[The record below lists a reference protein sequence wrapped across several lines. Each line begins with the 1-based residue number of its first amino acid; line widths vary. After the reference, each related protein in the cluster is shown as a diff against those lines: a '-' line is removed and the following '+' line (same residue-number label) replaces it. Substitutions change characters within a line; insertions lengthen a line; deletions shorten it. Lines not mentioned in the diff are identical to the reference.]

1 MITFLCWYFGIS
13 ITYTLIL
20 YLTLTSDKAFC
31 LLLERSKDTHFNAYL
46 NLRSAFLY
54 LPITLFILNA
64 LVFPINFVSKM
75 LAVTLQVIEKS
86 FVKVVGGQEEKFR
99 LKASYHLK
107 SDYNTKSGS
116 GDYNTKSGGGD
127 NK

>member
-13 ITYTLIL
+13 IAYTVLLYLIL
-20 YLTLTSDKAFC
+20 KSDKVFC

-54 LPITLFILNA
+54 LPITFFILNV
-64 LVFPINFVSKM
+64 LVFPLNFVSKM
-75 LAVTLQVIEKS
+75 LLVTLQIIERI
-86 FVKVVGGQEEKFR
+86 FIKVVGGQEEKFR
-99 LKASYHLK
+99 LKSK
-107 SDYNTKSGS
+107 YNIKSG
-116 GDYNTKSGGGD
+116 GGGD

>member
-13 ITYTLIL
+13 ITYTIIL
-20 YLTLTSDKAFC
+20 YLTLKSDKVFC
-31 LLLERSKDTHFNAYL
+31 LLLERGKDTQFNNYL

-54 LPITLFILNA
+54 FPITLFILNV

-86 FVKVVGGQEEKFR
+86 FVKVIGDQEEKFR
-99 LKASYHLK
+99 LKASYRLKSKYHLK
-107 SDYNTKSGS
+107 SKYNI
-116 GDYNTKSGGGD
+116 KSGGDD

>member
-13 ITYTLIL
+13 ITYTILL
-20 YLTLTSDKAFC
+20 YLILTSDKVFC
-31 LLLERSKDTHFNAYL
+31 LLLERGKDTQFNDYL

-54 LPITLFILNA
+54 LPITLFILNV
-64 LVFPINFVSKM
+64 LVFPLNFVSKM

-99 LKASYHLK
+99 LKASYRLKSKYHLK
-107 SDYNTKSGS
+107 SDYSIKSGE
-116 GDYNTKSGGGD
+116 GDD

>member
-13 ITYTLIL
+13 ITYTIIL
-20 YLTLTSDKAFC
+20 YLILTSDKVLC
-31 LLLERSKDTHFNAYL
+31 LLLEHGKDTHFNAYL

-54 LPITLFILNA
+54 LPITLFVLNA

-75 LAVTLQVIEKS
+75 LSVTLQVIEKI
-86 FVKVVGGQEEKFR
+86 FVKVVGGQEEKYR
-99 LKASYHLK
+99 LKSK
-107 SDYNTKSGS
+107 YNIKSG
-116 GDYNTKSGGGD
+116 DDD

>member
-13 ITYTLIL
+13 IAYTLVL
-20 YLTLTSDKAFC
+20 YLILTSSKVFC

-54 LPITLFILNA
+54 LPITLFTLNA

-75 LAVTLQVIEKS
+75 LSVTLQVIEKV
-86 FVKVVGGQEEKFR
+86 FVKVVGGQEEKYR
-99 LKASYHLK
+99 LKSKYHLN
-107 SDYNTKSGS
+107 SGYNI
-116 GDYNTKSGGGD
+116 KSGGDD

>member
-13 ITYTLIL
+13 ITYTILL
-20 YLTLTSDKAFC
+20 YLTLTSDKVFC
-31 LLLERSKDTHFNAYL
+31 LLLENGKDIHFNAYL

-54 LPITLFILNA
+54 LPITLIILNV
-64 LVFPINFVSKM
+64 LVFPLNFVSKM

-86 FVKVVGGQEEKFR
+86 FVKVVGSQEEKFR
-99 LKASYHLK
+99 LKSK
-107 SDYNTKSGS
+107 YNINSE
-116 GDYNTKSGGGD
+116 GDD